1 MLDPASIATA
11 VSLSTAAFNNIKKAF
26 AMGRDIEQMG
36 GDLSRWMN
44 ASSDIEQ
51 AVKSNKPENVP
62 LYRKMLSGD
71 SIEEAAMK
79 SLVAKKTVEKQRYE
93 LQQYVKFKFGVKAWD
108 DLLKMEGT
116 IRKQRQELIYKR
128 QELKQKI
135 IEGLFVILLICSI
148 IGLIFFAIW
157 LKKQQDV

>member
-1 MLDPASIATA
+1 MFDPASIATA

-26 AMGRDIEQMG
+26 AIGRDLEGMC
-36 GDLSRWMN
+36 GDLSRWMK

-51 AVKSNKPENVP
+51 AVKSTKNPPFYK
-62 LYRKMLSGD
+62 KMLSGD
-71 SIEEAAMK
+71 SVEEAAMK
-79 SLVAKKTVEKQRYE
+79 SLVAQKTLEKQRYE

-108 DLLKMEGT
+108 DLLKMEGK

-135 IEGLFVILLICSI
+135 IEGVFIIVLVCSI
-148 IGLIFFAIW
+148 IGLIFFAMW

>member
-26 AMGRDIEQMG
+26 AMGRDIEQMS

-44 ASSDIEQ
+44 ASSDIAQ
-51 AVKSNKPENVP
+51 AVKTCKNPPFYK
-62 LYRKMLSGD
+62 KMLSGD
-71 SIEEAAMK
+71 SVEEAAMK
-79 SLVAKKTVEKQRYE
+79 SLVAQKTLEKQRYE
-93 LQQYVKFKFGVKAWD
+93 LQQYVKFKFGVKSWEQ
-108 DLLKMEGT
+108 LLKTEGL
-116 IRKQRQELIYKR
+116 IRKQRQEFIYKR

>member
-11 VSLSTAAFNNIKKAF
+11 VSLSTAAFNNLKKAF

-51 AVKSNKPENVP
+51 AVKTCKNPPFNK
-62 LYRKMLSGD
+62 KMLSGD
-71 SIEEAAMK
+71 SVEEAAMK
-79 SLVAKKTVEKQRYE
+79 SLVAQKTLEKQRYE
-93 LQQYVKFKFGVKAWD
+93 LQQYVKFKFGVKSWEQ
-108 DLLKMEGT
+108 LLKTEGL
-116 IRKQRQELIYKR
+116 IRKQRQEFIYKR

>member
-1 MLDPASIATA
+1 MFDPASIATA

-26 AMGRDIEQMG
+26 AIGRDLEGMS
-36 GDLSRWMN
+36 GDLSRWMKP
-44 ASSDIEQ
+44 SSDIEQ
-51 AVKSNKPENVP
+51 AVKSTKNPPFYK
-62 LYRKMLSGD
+62 KMLSGD
-71 SIEEAAMK
+71 SVEEAAMK
-79 SLVAKKTVEKQRYE
+79 SLVAQKTLEKQRYE

-108 DLLKMEGT
+108 DLLKMEGK

-135 IEGLFVILLICSI
+135 IEGVFIIVLVCSI
-148 IGLIFFAIW
+148 IGLIFFAMW

>member
-11 VSLSTAAFNNIKKAF
+11 VSLSTAAFNNLKKAF
-26 AMGRDIEQMG
+26 AMGRDIEQMS

-51 AVKSNKPENVP
+51 AVKTCKNPPFYK
-62 LYRKMLSGD
+62 KMLSGD
-71 SIEEAAMK
+71 SVEEAAMK
-79 SLVAKKTVEKQRYE
+79 SLVAQKTLEKQRYE
-93 LQQYVKFKFGVKAWD
+93 LQQYVKFKFGVKSWEQ
-108 DLLKMEGT
+108 LLKTEGL
-116 IRKQRQELIYKR
+116 IRKQRQEFIYKR

-135 IEGLFVILLICSI
+135 IEGLFVILLVCSV
-148 IGLIFFAIW
+148 IGFIFFAIW

>member
-11 VSLSTAAFNNIKKAF
+11 VSLSTAAFNNLKKAF
-26 AMGRDIEQMG
+26 AMGRDIESMSS
-36 GDLSRWMN
+36 DLSRWMK
-44 ASSDIEQ
+44 AGSDIDN
-51 AVKSNKPENVP
+51 AVKSSKNPPFYK
-62 LYRKMLSGD
+62 KMFSGD
-71 SIEEAAMK
+71 SVEEAAMK
-79 SLVAKKTVEKQRYE
+79 SLVAQKTLEKQRYE

-128 QELKQKI
+128 QELKQRI
-135 IEGLFVILLICSI
+135 IESIFVILLICSI

-157 LKKQQDV
+157 LKKQQDGN

>member
-108 DLLKMEGT
+108 DLIKMEGT
-116 IRKQRQELIYKR
+116 IRKKRQELIYKR

>member
-26 AMGRDIEQMG
+26 AMGRDIEQMS

-51 AVKSNKPENVP
+51 AVKTCKNPPFYK
-62 LYRKMLSGD
+62 KMLSGD
-71 SIEEAAMK
+71 SVEEAAMK
-79 SLVAKKTVEKQRYE
+79 SLVAQKTLEKQRYE
-93 LQQYVKFKFGVKAWD
+93 LQQYVKFKFGVKSWEQ
-108 DLLKMEGT
+108 LLKTEGL
-116 IRKQRQELIYKR
+116 IRKQRQEFIYKR

>member
-1 MLDPASIATA
+1 MFDPASIATA

-26 AMGRDIEQMG
+26 AIGRDLEGMS
-36 GDLSRWMN
+36 GDLSRWMK

-51 AVKSNKPENVP
+51 AVKSTKNPPFYK
-62 LYRKMLSGD
+62 KMISGD
-71 SIEEAAMK
+71 SVEEAAMK
-79 SLVAKKTVEKQRYE
+79 SLVAQKTMEKQRYE

-108 DLLKMEGT
+108 DLLKMEGS

-128 QELKQKI
+128 QEFKQKC
-135 IEGLFVILLICSI
+135 IEGFFLCVLLATI
-148 IGLIFFAIW
+148 IGFIFFVIW